1 MALIED
7 ILQDLDEAVLD
18 VGERYFT
25 STAEALDPTLT
36 IMTTLLVVL
45 IGVTMALG
53 VNRMSMR
60 DAWQLVSRIVLVFIF
75 ARSWANFGVI
85 YDALSTG
92 AGSLALSFFNGDTP
106 NPAAAMDQFAVQMS
120 DVADGAARSFSSIT
134 RGVVA
139 ALLMMILSILMAAY
153 ILIVAFSKIMI
164 AFLLGV
170 APLAMIA
177 TIFERTKTLFEA
189 WLTAFVGYLMYPIAA
204 AAVIGAVV
212 SMAAAQFT
220 EQDSLENFSMAI
232 GFLCVAFVGIFALLA
247 IPTAAA
253 HITGS
258 FNLANFAP
266 EALRVVGKTATL
278 PARPV
283 GWVAG
288 RFGEG
293 AKARG
298 EAALSG
304 ALTGKSP
311 ALAAR
316 ARDREWAE
324 KGAEW
329 RRKMQGIEIMQGKRP

>member
-1 MALIED
+1 MALVEK
-7 ILQDLDEAVLD
+7 ILSDLDLAVQD

-25 STAEALDPTLT
+25 STANALDPTLT
-36 IMTTLLVVL
+36 IVTTLLIVL
-45 IGVTMALG
+45 IGVQIALG

-85 YDALSTG
+85 YDALSSG

-120 DVADGAARSFSSIT
+120 DVTDGAARAVGSIM
-134 RGVVA
+134 RGLVSA
-139 ALLMMILSILMAAY
+139 ALFIILSILMAAY
-153 ILIVAFSKIMI
+153 VLIVGFSKIMI

-212 SMAAAQFT
+212 SMADAQFL
-220 EQDSLENFSMAI
+220 EQDKVETISMI
-232 GFLCVAFVGIFALLA
+232 LGFLCVTFVGIFALLA

-266 EALRVVGKTATL
+266 EALRAVASPGRMIGGYVAPRAEAAASGARTGKT
-278 PARPV
+278 PAM
-283 GWVAG
+283 
-288 RFGEG
+288 
-293 AKARG
+293 
-298 EAALSG
+298 
-304 ALTGKSP
+304 
-311 ALAAR
+311 AAR

-329 RRKMQGIEIMQGKRP
+329 RRKMQGIEIMQGKRK

>member
-1 MALIED
+1 MALVES
-7 ILQDLDEAVLD
+7 ILGDLDAAVLN
-18 VGERYFT
+18 VGEKYFT
-25 STAEALDPTLT
+25 STAAALDPMLT
-36 IMTTLLVVL
+36 IVTTLLIVL
-45 IGVTMALG
+45 VGVQMALG
-53 VNRMSMR
+53 VNSMSIR
-60 DAWQLVSRIVLVFIF
+60 DAWQLITRIVLVFIF

-85 YDALSTG
+85 YDALSSG
-92 AGSLALSFFNGDTP
+92 AGSLALSFFNGDTL
-106 NPAAAMDQFAVQMS
+106 NPAAGMDRFAVQMS
-120 DVADGAARSFSSIT
+120 DVADGAARASSSIA

-153 ILIVAFSKIMI
+153 VLIVGFSKIMI

-189 WLTAFVGYLMYPIAA
+189 WLTSFVGYLLYPIAA
-204 AAVIGAVV
+204 AAVIGAVIA
-212 SMAAAQFT
+212 MADAQWT
-220 EQDSLENFSMAI
+220 PQGEVRDFSMTV
-232 GFLCVAFVGIFALLA
+232 GFLCVAFVGIFALMA

-278 PARPV
+278 PARPL
-283 GWVAG
+283 GALAG
-288 RFGEG
+288 RLGEG

-298 EAALSG
+298 EAMLSG

-316 ARDREWAE
+316 SRDREWAE

-329 RRKMQGIEIMQGKRP
+329 RRKMQGIEIMQGKRK